1 MVGRDV
7 VGALRLPTLRKNRGG
22 VDVVGALRLPTL
34 QKHYVG
40 VEVVG
45 ALRLPTLH
53 KHYDGVGVVG
63 ARTRHHPL
71 THRLRRVVLFG
82 FRAGGGQIR

>member
-1 MVGRDV
+1 M
-7 VGALRLPTLRKNRGG
+7 VGALRLPTLQKHYEG
-22 VDVVGALRLPTL
+22 VEVVGALRLPTL
-34 QKHYVG
+34 QKHYEG

-53 KHYDGVGVVG
+53 KHYDGVDVVG
-63 ARTRHHPL
+63 ARTRHQPL